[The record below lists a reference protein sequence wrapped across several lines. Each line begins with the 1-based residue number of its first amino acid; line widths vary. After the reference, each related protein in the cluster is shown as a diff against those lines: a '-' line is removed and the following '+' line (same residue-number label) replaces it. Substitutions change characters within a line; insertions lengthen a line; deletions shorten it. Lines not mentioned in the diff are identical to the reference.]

1 MKTYL
6 FRLPDIG
13 EGVAEAEITAWYVKE
28 GDHITEDQT
37 LVDVMTDKA
46 TIDMT
51 SPVTGTILKRHGTEG
66 DKAPVGSILV
76 EIAVEGEAAATSAS
90 PSAAPQKPN
99 PVIPGED
106 PGPSTL
112 RAPGSPTTPSPSPA
126 QPPLPTGE
134 RDGVRGPAESDGPPA
149 STTPTPVI
157 PGEDPGPSTLRAS
170 GSPSAPTPSTAHPAL
185 PSERIGLRDPAESDE
200 PRASSTPPPSS
211 SGSTRGPSQP
221 LPSHTAGDSI
231 PTHQILASP
240 ATRRRAED
248 LSIDLT
254 QITGTGPEG
263 RITDADLHA
272 VLKSRAPASAP
283 RERHAVHD
291 KKLIG
296 LRRKIAERM
305 ELAARTIPHFSYVE
319 DCDMTALETLR
330 REINA
335 ARQGAQPKL
344 TLLPFFMR
352 ALAQLLP
359 EFPHIN
365 AHYDSEGGVL
375 RQFEPI
381 HIGIATQTAD
391 GLMVPVVRHVEALDI
406 WDCAREM
413 SRVTNAAR
421 EGRASRDELSGST
434 ITLTSLGA
442 LGGVAATP
450 IINHP
455 EVAIIGPNKLIARPV
470 AIGTQLT
477 IRTMMNL
484 SSSFDHRIVDGY
496 DAAKFIQRLKRLLEN
511 PALIFM
517 EKRSWS

>member
-1 MKTYL
+1 MTTFS

-13 EGVAEAEITAWYVKE
+13 EGVAEAEIAAWHVKV
-28 GDHITEDQT
+28 GDRVEEDQT

-51 SPVTGTILKRHGTEG
+51 SPVSGTVLKLFGAEG
-66 DKAPVGSILV
+66 DKAPVGSVLV
-76 EIAVEGEAAATSAS
+76 ELEIEGEEAGVNTSAAAPSS
-90 PSAAPQKPN
+90 PEIEIIA
-99 PVIPGED
+99 GED
-106 PGPSTL
+106 TEPGGPEVSEKASEHT
-112 RAPGSPTTPSPSPA
+112 GSRLKAGMT
-126 QPPLPTGE
+126 E
-134 RDGVRGPAESDGPPA
+134 
-149 STTPTPVI
+149 
-157 PGEDPGPSTLRAS
+157 GED
-170 GSPSAPTPSTAHPAL
+170 H
-185 PSERIGLRDPAESDE
+185 
-200 PRASSTPPPSS
+200 
-211 SGSTRGPSQP
+211 
-221 LPSHTAGDSI
+221 H
-231 PTHQILASP
+231 HQILIAP

-248 LSIDLT
+248 LDIDLARV
-254 QITGTGPEG
+254 TGTGPDG
-263 RITDADLHA
+263 RITDADLDAH
-272 VLKSRAPASAP
+272 LKARAPDAGP
-283 RERHAVHD
+283 RRRHGTNE
-291 KKLIG
+291 KKIIG
-296 LRRKIAERM
+296 LRRRIAERM
-305 ELAARTIPHFSYVE
+305 ELSARSIPHFSYVE
-319 DCDMTALETLR
+319 DCDMTALEGLR

-335 ARQGAQPKL
+335 SRQGAQPKL

-359 EFPHIN
+359 EFEHIN
-365 AHYDSEGGVL
+365 AHYDGEAGVL

-381 HIGIATQTAD
+381 HIGIATQTAE

-455 EVAIIGPNKLIARPV
+455 EVAIIGPNKLMGRPV
-470 AIGTQLT
+470 VVNNQVTV
-477 IRTMMNL
+477 RTMMNL
-484 SSSFDHRIVDGY
+484 SSSFDHRVVDGY

-511 PALIFM
+511 PALIFI